1 MNVRGLAVAMVCA
14 AVPLALSCAQS
25 EDVTFSGAVASG
37 GIGSTGGSA
46 TVGTG
51 GSTDG
56 ISATGGDS
64 GIGVA
69 TGGTTAPATGG
80 SSGQGPAGG
89 AGQAT
94 GGGSASGAAT
104 GGSSTGGSASG
115 PATGGASTGG
125 APMTG
130 AGGTRSSTGG
140 GTGGGTGGTTG
151 GATGGMTGGATGGKG
166 SGGAATGG
174 TSAGTGGHATGG
186 SGGGAPAAAAGA
198 IVPLYTD
205 PTDPSWDAIVTAAL
219 AHPTVQV
226 VAIVNPSD
234 GPGPNKDQD
243 YVTGIASLLAANI
256 KVIGYVATGYGS
268 HSIAS
273 MEAEIDTWKSFYPQ
287 VQGIFFDE
295 QSNDPTYV
303 SHYQTLSQYAKS
315 KGLSYTVGNP
325 GTDVP
330 TSYIGALD
338 TMLVYES
345 DGLPTISSLKAW
357 SAYAPTNF
365 GIIPYKVPSLD
376 ATFVKQARQYIH
388 YVYLQKDDL
397 PNPWDSLTPYFADLL
412 AALE

>member
-14 AVPLALSCAQS
+14 AVPFALSCAQS
-25 EDVTFSGAVASG
+25 EDISFSGAVAPG
-37 GIGSTGGSA
+37 GIGSAGGAA
-46 TVGTG
+46 TPGTG
-51 GSTDG
+51 GSVGG
-56 ISATGGDS
+56 ISATGGRTDTGSSTGGTTTSTTGGATGHGLAGGPGQGTGGSATGGSATGGSATGGSATGGSAIS
-64 GIGVA
+64 GTGGSRSSTGGTSGGATGGSATGGKGTGGSA
-69 TGGTTAPATGG
+69 TGGTTA
-80 SSGQGPAGG
+80 
-89 AGQAT
+89 
-94 GGGSASGAAT
+94 
-104 GGSSTGGSASG
+104 
-115 PATGGASTGG
+115 
-125 APMTG
+125 
-130 AGGTRSSTGG
+130 
-140 GTGGGTGGTTG
+140 GTGGTTP
-151 GATGGMTGGATGGKG
+151 
-166 SGGAATGG
+166 
-174 TSAGTGGHATGG
+174 GTGGHATGG
-186 SGGGAPAAAAGA
+186 GGGGAPTSAAGT

-205 PTDPSWDAIVTAAL
+205 PTDASWDAIVTAAL
-219 AHPTVQV
+219 AHPTVEV

-234 GPGPNKDQD
+234 GPGPSKDQD

-273 MEAEIDTWKSFYPQ
+273 MEAQIDTWKSFYPQ

-345 DGLPTISSLKAW
+345 DGLPTIASLQAW

-365 GIIPYKVPSLD
+365 GIIPYKVSALD
-376 ATFVKQARQYIH
+376 AAFVKQARQYIH